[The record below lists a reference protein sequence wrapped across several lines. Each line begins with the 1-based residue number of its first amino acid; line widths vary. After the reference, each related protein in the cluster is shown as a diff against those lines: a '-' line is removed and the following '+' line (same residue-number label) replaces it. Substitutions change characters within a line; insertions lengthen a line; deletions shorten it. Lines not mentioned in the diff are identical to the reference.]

1 VGIKVGYPS
10 DIFSQ
15 VTDLNISVQYH
26 DQTMVVLSEKITA
39 FMGKL
44 KLWTQKI
51 KGGEMASFQTQ
62 TVLLED
68 FTFINKQD
76 IIVNHMESSSE
87 FMLCS
92 REWVQIHLG
101 VKPI

>member
-1 VGIKVGYPS
+1 MQNLIRFALILGHSIFISCDTQEVRLLRCLKINLLHIEVEYLCWGRVIFLPKIVRFLVGIKVGYLS

-44 KLWTQKI
+44 KL
-51 KGGEMASFQTQ
+51 
-62 TVLLED
+62 
-68 FTFINKQD
+68 
-76 IIVNHMESSSE
+76 
-87 FMLCS
+87 
-92 REWVQIHLG
+92 
-101 VKPI
+101 